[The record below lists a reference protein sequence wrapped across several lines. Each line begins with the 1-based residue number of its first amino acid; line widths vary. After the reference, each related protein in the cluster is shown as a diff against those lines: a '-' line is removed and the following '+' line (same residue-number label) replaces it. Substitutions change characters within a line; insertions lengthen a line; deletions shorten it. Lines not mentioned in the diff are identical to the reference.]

1 MTTEKTP
8 ETNAPSPKGP
18 MSRRGVGLFTLA
30 GRRLAPFVRVS
41 MFVATL
47 VALGSVYAI
56 HRVEGQVGEQL
67 VSMGEMLMQYD
78 DAAYQD
84 QTRVLRLNGQPLR
97 FSSGNTDRPLSEV
110 LDYFET
116 VCASRDGG
124 VLAHVESLREDHP
137 SLESPVYRYD
147 LAHEGVV
154 ACLDMGSEDVGMN
167 TIRQRVLRF
176 NETQDLND
184 LGDIRYVYASQSEE
198 GATTH
203 FLAFW
208 TDGSFRMDQVLPADG
223 DAGGEDIPDVDRPP
237 GSRRTLSASEVGNPD
252 LAVQYAGSPMT
263 TWELE
268 HFYQEALPTA
278 GWRVLPSEAVQHGE
292 DGNRVVVATRDG
304 TDLYVSLIPEADGHH
319 SQATIVQAR

>member
-8 ETNAPSPKGP
+8 DTNEPAPKGP
-18 MSRRGVGLFTLA
+18 MARRGVGLFTLV
-30 GRRLAPFVRVS
+30 GRKLAPYVRVS
-41 MFVATL
+41 LFVATL

-67 VSMGEMLMQYD
+67 VSMGELLMQYD
-78 DAAYQD
+78 DANYQD
-84 QTRVLRLNGQPLR
+84 QTRVLSLNGQPLR
-97 FSSGNTDRPLSEV
+97 FSSGDTQRPLSDV

-124 VLAHVESLREDHP
+124 VLAHVETLRADHP

-147 LAHEGVV
+147 LPHEGVV
-154 ACLDMGSEDVGMN
+154 ACLDMGTEQMSIDM
-167 TIRQRVLRF
+167 IRHRILRF

-184 LGDIRYVYASQSEE
+184 LGDIRYVYASQAED
-198 GATTH
+198 GANTH

-208 TDGSFRMDQVLPADG
+208 TDGTFRMDQVLPADG
-223 DAGGEDIPDVDRPP
+223 DAGGEDIPFVERPP

-252 LAVQYAGSPMT
+252 IAVQYAGAPMT

-268 HFYQEALPTA
+268 HFYHEALPRA
-278 GWRVLPSEAVQHGE
+278 GWQVIPADAVELGE
-292 DGNRVVVATRDG
+292 DGNRVVLATRDG
-304 TDLYVSLIPEADGHH
+304 TDLYVSLIAEDDSH